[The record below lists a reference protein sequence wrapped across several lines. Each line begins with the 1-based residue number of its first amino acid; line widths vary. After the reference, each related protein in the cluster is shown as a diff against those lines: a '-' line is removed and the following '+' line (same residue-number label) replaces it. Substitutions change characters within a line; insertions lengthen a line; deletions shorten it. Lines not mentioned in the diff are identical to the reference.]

1 MRGFR
6 WQLLAL
12 VFAAVTF
19 GVVLWTRP
27 QPTLPP
33 PSPTATVP
41 AENTTIA
48 VTPESSATPLLPT
61 STPNQITESN
71 TVPAVVTD
79 VPTFRE
85 ALVGDV
91 SRLNPLLR
99 GTNDAQDAITSLIF
113 EGLVRTNQYGEPIPA
128 LASEW
133 VIANDRIEYVFRLR
147 QDILWQDGTPF
158 TSRDVAFTMDLLR
171 DPHFPGDPQ
180 VGEFWQTVETE
191 VLGDYLIRF
200 RLTQPLGSF
209 LDAMRIGILPE
220 HVLRGTSAA
229 DLPTHPFN
237 LSPVGT
243 GPYQLEAIRTMDDNQ
258 ISVIDLRV
266 APTYQLRPE
275 GQRGYAVERMRFQV
289 YNNFDEALAAFDAG
303 EVDGLTTPSSENR
316 PTLLSNV
323 DTQVY
328 TKLEPILGVL
338 IFNWRRTEPPEN
350 ADTETA
356 INPFREERVRNAL
369 ALSLDRRVI
378 IERNLLNRAVPANN
392 PLLPGMWAYAAD
404 IVFPTV
410 NLARASELLE
420 NANLDTGSEDE
431 AAPLLTFTIL
441 TPNRPEQ
448 VNLAQE
454 IANQWGALRVEA
466 TIEAVDEATY
476 QERLQSGDFDTVLVE
491 LSLGRSADPDV
502 YSFWHQGQFPDGNNY
517 GAVDD
522 RRISETLERARRD
535 PFGVNRVEHYAQFQ
549 QAFVDRAVAIPLYY
563 PLYTYTV
570 SDRVD
575 GVQLGFVGE
584 PADRFRNL
592 RDWKLNDE

>member
-27 QPTLPP
+27 QPEPP
-33 PSPTATVP
+33 PVPTATIT
-41 AENTTIA
+41 ANDATS
-48 VTPESSATPLLPT
+48 TPLPEPSATPLLPT
-61 STPNQITESN
+61 STPNIVAEANPVS
-71 TVPAVVTD
+71 VPSAD

-85 ALVGDV
+85 ALVGEV
-91 SRLNPLLR
+91 QRLNPLLR

-113 EGLVRTNQYGEPIPA
+113 EGLVKTNQYGEPVPA

-133 VIANDRIEYVFRLR
+133 IIANNRIEYVFRLR
-147 QDILWQDGTPF
+147 QDVLWQDGTPF
-158 TSRDVAFTMDLLR
+158 TARDVAFTMDLLR
-171 DPHFPGDPQ
+171 DPDFPGDPQ

-191 VLGDYLIRF
+191 VLGDHLIRF

-209 LDAMRIGILPE
+209 LDALRIGILPE
-220 HVLRGTSAA
+220 HALRGTKAA
-229 DLPTHPFN
+229 DLVAHPFN

-243 GPYQLEAIRTMDDNQ
+243 GPYQLEAIRTADGNR
-258 ISVIDLRV
+258 INAVDLRT

-275 GQRGYAVERMRFQV
+275 GQRGFAIERMRFQV
-289 YNNFDEALAAFDAG
+289 FSDFDAALAAFNAGDA
-303 EVDGLTTPSSENR
+303 DGLAAPSNAQR
-316 PTLLSNV
+316 PDMLANV
-323 DTQVY
+323 DTPIY
-328 TKLEPILGVL
+328 TKLESTLGAL
-338 IFNWRRTEPPEN
+338 IFNWRRPEPPEDEE
-350 ADTETA
+350 AEA
-356 INPFREERVRNAL
+356 PPNPFREERVRNAL
-369 ALSLDRRVI
+369 ALSLDRRAI

-392 PLLPGMWAYAAD
+392 PLLPGIWAYAAD
-404 IVFPTV
+404 IVFPPADV
-410 NLARASELLE
+410 AAASELLE
-420 NANLDTGSEDE
+420 NANLESSGEDE
-431 AAPLLTFTIL
+431 NVPLLTFTIL
-441 TPNRPEQ
+441 TPDRPAL

-454 IANQWGALRVEA
+454 IANQWGQLRVEV
-466 TIEAVDEATY
+466 TVDAVDEATY
-476 QERLQSGDFDTVLVE
+476 QESLQNGDFDTALVE
-491 LSLGRSADPDV
+491 LSLGNSADPDV

-570 SDRVD
+570 SERVE

-592 RDWKLNDE
+592 RDWTLGDG